1 MDEHNLPDTSHLRAG
16 MTCTVRFRGPY
27 DWNAV
32 TEPIT
37 EPVTGV
43 LEDTDGTLYLGI
55 SPIRDRSGTTSCMV
69 AEVIDP
75 APPKKWP
82 VGTRLTNGTHCA
94 ILAKIDDDCGD
105 TIWFAYSGLRFDD
118 CLWLTDD
125 EVADWTPVEDERV
138 TIDLSEFTTA
148 ELRNFY
154 EFGEVRTDSGKNI
167 HYLATH
173 VFDDA
178 VFAELNRRGEDPTVA
193 H

>member
-1 MDEHNLPDTSHLRAG
+1 MSNDTPDTSHLRAG

-27 DWNAV
+27 DWNTV

-37 EPVTGV
+37 KPVTGV

-82 VGTRLTNGTHCA
+82 VGTRLTDTIRCA
-94 ILAKIDDDCGD
+94 ILTETDSCGD
-105 TIWFAYSGLRFDD
+105 EVPWFVYAGIRPGERV
-118 CLWLTDD
+118 WLSEAD
-125 EVADWTPVEDERV
+125 VADWTPVEDERV